1 MCVRNTEIWAWGVNN
16 SYPLVFSF
24 RGGNDIVTTSLVQ
37 FHSPCSTCYVNAH
50 LFFFFFLINIFK
62 LHEISIV
69 FNLTTLNDI
78 CDILIYQIII
88 LCQKSLSIS
97 IVPYV
102 GWKKWSPA

>member
-1 MCVRNTEIWAWGVNN
+1 MIL
-16 SYPLVFSF
+16 SPLV
-24 RGGNDIVTTSLVQ
+24 L
-37 FHSPCSTCYVNAH
+37 CSSTAH
-50 LFFFFFLINIFK
+50 APRVMLMPICFFFFFLINIFK